1 MTVGVVVTE
10 GGRASEGLRDHLGV
24 IELQASSLRN
34 AKGSR
39 IFRGLSGMTR
49 IILILTNNFS
59 NTVKYDY
66 FNLNARE
73 RSVKEQGM
81 VANYVAPPQP
91 VRGGLGINEECVEDT
106 KFLVEERRV
115 CRG

>member
-1 MTVGVVVTE
+1 
-10 GGRASEGLRDHLGV
+10 
-24 IELQASSLRN
+24 
-34 AKGSR
+34 
-39 IFRGLSGMTR
+39 MTR

-91 VRGGLGINEECVEDT
+91 VRVAWGSMKNVWKTQI
-106 KFLVEERRV
+106 F
-115 CRG
+115 